1 MITSDDAYFG
11 GDVISAKGWGRY
23 TYGEGFDAYIQAQ
36 VLSEGQILKK
46 MVQAL
51 TNPIMKLLEIRLE
64 GTLENPSWRV
74 KPF

>member
-1 MITSDDAYFG
+1 
-11 GDVISAKGWGRY
+11 
-23 TYGEGFDAYIQAQ
+23 
-36 VLSEGQILKK
+36 